1 MRTLRAVVAT
11 GVAGACD
18 ARLAFLFLDGD
29 RAVIEGRLRA
39 RRGHDVPAALLDA
52 ARAADGAPRASEDDR

>member
-1 MRTLRAVVAT
+1 MRTLRAVAVM
-11 GVAGACD
+11 GVAGAGKT
-18 ARLAFLFLDGD
+18 LVD